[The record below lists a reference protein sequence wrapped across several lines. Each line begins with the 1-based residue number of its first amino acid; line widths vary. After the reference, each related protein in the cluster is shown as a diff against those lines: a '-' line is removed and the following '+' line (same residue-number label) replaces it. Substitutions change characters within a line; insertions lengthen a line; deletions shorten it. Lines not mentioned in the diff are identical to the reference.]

1 MKSRAH
7 TTRMKQSLDL
17 DKMLEETKVWFTN
30 KERDLELQEAV
41 LVEA

>member
-1 MKSRAH
+1 
-7 TTRMKQSLDL
+7 MKQSLDL
-17 DKMLEETKVWFTN
+17 DKMLEETKVRFTN